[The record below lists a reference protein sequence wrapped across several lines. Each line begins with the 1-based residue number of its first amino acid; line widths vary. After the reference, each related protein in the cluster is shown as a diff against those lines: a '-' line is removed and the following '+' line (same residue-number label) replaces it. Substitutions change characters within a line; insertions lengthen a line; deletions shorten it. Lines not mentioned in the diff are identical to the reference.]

1 MCQTVAEQYFPL
13 PKIAEIS
20 NSGFTKI
27 IKNDFKSFGKRGQ
40 RAETVSE

>member
-20 NSGFTKI
+20 NFGFTK
-27 IKNDFKSFGKRGQ
+27 IKNDFKSFGK
-40 RAETVSE
+40 